1 MREEEM
7 RVWRQVM
14 ASAAKL
20 TVAGRI
26 SVSFPA
32 VCCTKQDKLN
42 NASGKK
48 ILLCDFPHLKQL
60 ERHQGDILDLG

>member
-7 RVWRQVM
+7 GVWRQVL

-32 VCCTKQDKLN
+32 MCCTKQDKLN
-42 NASGKK
+42 NARWKK
-48 ILLCDFPHLKQL
+48 RLLCDFSHLKQL
-60 ERHQGDILDLG
+60 ESCQGDILDLG

>member
-7 RVWRQVM
+7 RVWRQAM

-26 SVSFPA
+26 SISFPA
-32 VCCTKQDKLN
+32 MCCTKQDKLN
-42 NASGKK
+42 NS
-48 ILLCDFPHLKQL
+48 
-60 ERHQGDILDLG
+60 R